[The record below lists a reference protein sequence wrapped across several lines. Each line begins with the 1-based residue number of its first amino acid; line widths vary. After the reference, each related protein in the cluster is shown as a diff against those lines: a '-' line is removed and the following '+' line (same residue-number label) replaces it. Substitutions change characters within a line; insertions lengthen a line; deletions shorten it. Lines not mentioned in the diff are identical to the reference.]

1 MIDTYII
8 VFSYVMYE
16 DLPVDHLAIDWL
28 LIEDLRPDF
37 LDCSIHRL
45 LVEYS
50 KN

>member
-8 VFSYVMYE
+8 VFSNVMHE
-16 DLPVDHLAIDWL
+16 DLPVSIILQ